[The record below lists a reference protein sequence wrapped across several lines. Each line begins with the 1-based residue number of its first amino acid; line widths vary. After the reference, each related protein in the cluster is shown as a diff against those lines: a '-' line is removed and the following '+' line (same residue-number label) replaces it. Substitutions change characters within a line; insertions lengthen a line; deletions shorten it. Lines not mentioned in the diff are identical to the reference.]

1 VEKNNVT
8 YGYFQKDTSMDPIWP
23 ILVASY
29 PNIAGSCLDMETFSV
44 SVCNGT
50 SICNV
55 YKELDGNG
63 VSTAALNCIDFSQDY
78 DSCVLM
84 ANVSGN
90 ENIRD
95 KLCQRNSPSCQKV
108 LPYQVKYLIPDLAT
122 TLPDNMSVSIIMNNS
137 WLQTYKNGVCSTVY
151 AEVVPYTLPSGRS
164 VFLETNCTPQGLCTI
179 TGNYSAVN
187 DTTDMQ
193 PRPVDGPDRKNLES
207 SLTPNYVCY
216 KLTKIPWFTFAITL
230 FGTIGGWL
238 TTMYTVAN
246 MFYSAAHDRWDA
258 WRTGSGRVGPAA
270 DTDDSTNGG
279 DQLNAGS
286 DAPLSESTSSP
297 HDLHIVAGQSDS
309 TKTVELS
316 PMETVV
322 EQTTQPGNPVMRQR
336 SIARSVS
343 EKEVTGLPQ
352 L

>member
-1 VEKNNVT
+1 LEVKLDNFPTRE
-8 YGYFQKDTSMDPIWP
+8 GIIQEL
-23 ILVASY
+23 LVCIFSFLALISSV
-29 PNIAGSCLDMETFSV
+29 GCL
-44 SVCNGT
+44 
-50 SICNV
+50 
-55 YKELDGNG
+55 
-63 VSTAALNCIDFSQDY
+63 
-78 DSCVLM
+78 VL
-84 ANVSGN
+84 
-90 ENIRD
+90 
-95 KLCQRNSPSCQKV
+95 Q
-108 LPYQVKYLIPDLAT
+108 
-122 TLPDNMSVSIIMNNS
+122 
-137 WLQTYKNGVCSTVY
+137 
-151 AEVVPYTLPSGRS
+151 
-164 VFLETNCTPQGLCTI
+164 
-179 TGNYSAVN
+179 
-187 DTTDMQ
+187 
-193 PRPVDGPDRKNLES
+193 
-207 SLTPNYVCY
+207 
-216 KLTKIPWFTFAITL
+216 LTKVPWFTFAITL

-246 MFYSAAHDRWDA
+246 MFYSPAHDRWDA

-297 HDLHIVAGQSDS
+297 HDLNIVAGQSDS